1 MINNGKLH
9 TFLDL
14 KKNFTLSYFHAGN
27 ILDLLYNL
35 HQMPAEGQKYFED
48 SLLTS
53 VQLINFL
60 KPQEMMGFYIDSIDP
75 KFMLKIEMNEAGSLR
90 TLLLP
95 ENFDQFPTK
104 ITGECRLT
112 KMIGSSSVPY
122 TSIIKLDNVSFSEII
137 NQILKESYQ
146 VEAKISV
153 FEKKPISLMV
163 HKLPRTDMAAL
174 DQQIEDQMVTKVL
187 EAFNQNTFEDEEQM
201 IAEVEKLGFI
211 YLRTR
216 EIEFRCNCSRERM
229 VSGLVHLSQASSI
242 DGIFED
248 KNELET
254 RCDYCKTSYLI
265 TKDEVRKASQF
276 N

>member
-14 KKNFTLSYFHAGN
+14 KKNFTLSYFHAGD

-35 HQMPAEGQKYFED
+35 HQMPADGQKYFED
-48 SLLTS
+48 SILTS

-75 KFMLKIEMNEAGSLR
+75 KFMLKIEMNESGSLR

-95 ENFDQFPTK
+95 ENFSEFPTK

-122 TSIIKLDNVSFSEII
+122 TSIIKLENISFSEII
-137 NQILKESYQ
+137 NQTLRESYQ

-153 FEKKPISLMV
+153 FQHKPISVMI
-163 HKLPRTDMAAL
+163 HRLPRTDMASI
-174 DQQIEDQMVTKVL
+174 DQEIEDKMISTVIDFYNTH
-187 EAFNQNTFEDEEQM
+187 AFSDEKEM
-201 IAEVEKLGFI
+201 IAAVEKLGFI

-229 VSGLVHLSQASSI
+229 VSGLVHLSQGTSI
-242 DGIFED
+242 DGLFED
-248 KNELET
+248 KSELET

-265 TKDEVRKASQF
+265 TKDEVIKASKF